1 MAHILGTP
9 YKRGHSDVIQAY
21 NRPATDI
28 EEGLAV
34 AETNR
39 VEITK
44 FTGGDLIPVGVMGGT
59 EFKGASAVKSGL
71 EVFVQVAASVTAI
84 ATTDKVYVT
93 ATGVFT
99 NVAEGNTQINATWQ
113 ADENGTTLF
122 EDGIVETGA
131 NKRTN
136 QKCAMIS
143 FVGGF

>member
-28 EEGLAV
+28 EEGLAIS
-34 AETNR
+34 ETSR

-44 FTGGDLIPVGVMGGT
+44 YTGSGLIPVGVMGGT
-59 EFKGASAVKSGL
+59 EFKGVSAVKAGL
-71 EVFVQVAASVTAI
+71 EVFVQVAAAVTTI

-93 ATGVFT
+93 SAGLFT

-113 ADENGTTLF
+113 ADENGNTLF
-122 EDGIVETGA
+122 EDGVVETGT